1 MTGLDA
7 ILATIE
13 EDAQS
18 QAASLLEAAREEA
31 RQMLETRPTTAIGRQ
46 AAR

>member
-13 EDAQS
+13 EDAQN
-18 QAASLLEAAREEA
+18 QAASLLEAAREA
-31 RQMLETRPTTAIGRQ
+31 KPRFTALIKACLKQ
-46 AAR
+46 V